1 MARGFTDTMKK
12 AGAQAEVIAVT
23 TDVSQTSATI
33 SNYFLA
39 HPDTDAIFTMN
50 AGPFG
55 LETVLDVLKK
65 ENRTKDVTSVT
76 FDVSPALLEAI
87 QSGDA
92 VAGIDQLMYLQ
103 GYLPAVLAR
112 TYLDYGMM
120 PDNDIATGPAII
132 DKSNV
137 DKVKH
142 RLMDA
147 GLN

>member
-1 MARGFTDTMKK
+1 M
-12 AGAQAEVIAVT
+12 
-23 TDVSQTSATI
+23 
-33 SNYFLA
+33 
-39 HPDTDAIFTMN
+39 FTMN

-55 LETVLDVLKK
+55 LETVLDVLRK

-76 FDVSPALLEAI
+76 FDVSTALLDAI
-87 QSGDA
+87 GKGEA

-112 TYLDYGMM
+112 TYLDYGMI
-120 PDNDIATGPAII
+120 PDNDIVTGPAII
-132 DKSNV
+132 DKSNL
-137 DKVKH
+137 DKVKY